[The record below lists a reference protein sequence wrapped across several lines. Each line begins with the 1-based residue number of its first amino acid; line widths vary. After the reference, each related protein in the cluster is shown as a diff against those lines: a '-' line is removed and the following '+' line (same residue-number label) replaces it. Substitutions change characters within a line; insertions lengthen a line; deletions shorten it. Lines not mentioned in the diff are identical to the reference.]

1 MGKGQE
7 QPMNAIDLLAGPL
20 AELPKSWPG
29 GDYLQFVENIFADY
43 INRLNGLTATD
54 PFTAS
59 IINDKNACLV
69 LSAHITTAIE
79 HYLKGFPH
87 LAYDE
92 IKQAIHSIRPFFDKL
107 LPPNDMT
114 KELQLLYRIRS
125 SQAFSLSREELFHIP
140 FQLRHI
146 VATQRYSIPGLPCL
160 YLGGS
165 LFVCW
170 EELGRPPLDT
180 LHMAKLS
187 ASGKMPVKVVNF
199 GHRPELMAAFVHKS
213 LSMATTPSPADV
225 EYLTAQAIC
234 WPIIAAC
241 SIRVIHRDGTFKP
254 EYIVPQLVLQWIRDE
269 PDYHGLRYFSTHI
282 DDYFNDPRAQLN
294 YVFPV
299 RTQQAHGICPELQKQ
314 FEMSSTVSWQAA
326 TMTPLPGGTTPYT
339 NLEIELI
346 VGHRQPYLTTQ
357 IGGMQAGIARLPT
370 TPL

>member
-1 MGKGQE
+1 
-7 QPMNAIDLLAGPL
+7 MNAIDLLASDQ

-29 GDYLQFVENIFADY
+29 GDYLQYVENTLADY
-43 INRLNGLTATD
+43 IIRLKSLTATD
-54 PFTAS
+54 PFTAA
-59 IINDKNACLV
+59 ITANKGTCVV

-79 HYLKGFPH
+79 YYLTGFPH
-87 LAYDE
+87 KAYAE
-92 IKQAIHSIRPFFDKL
+92 MRNAVQGVRPFFDKL
-107 LPPNDMT
+107 LPPKDMT
-114 KELQLLYRIRS
+114 KELQFLYRIRS
-125 SQAFSLSREELFHIP
+125 SPAFSLTREELFHIP
-140 FQLRHI
+140 FQLRHV

-187 ASGKMPVKVVNF
+187 ASGKTPVTVVNF
-199 GHRPELMAAFVHKS
+199 GHRPELMAALVKNA
-213 LSMATTPSPADV
+213 LSKTAPPSSADV
-225 EYLTAQAIC
+225 DYVTAQAIC

-241 SIRVIHRDGTFKP
+241 SIRVFHRDGTFKP

-282 DDYFNDPRAQLN
+282 DDYFNDPRAQMN

-299 RTQQAHGICPELQKQ
+299 RTHQSHGICPELQKQ

-339 NLEIELI
+339 NFAIELI
-346 VGHRQPYLTTQ
+346 VGHRTPYLSTQ
-357 IGGMQAGIARLPT
+357 IGGIQTGIARLPT